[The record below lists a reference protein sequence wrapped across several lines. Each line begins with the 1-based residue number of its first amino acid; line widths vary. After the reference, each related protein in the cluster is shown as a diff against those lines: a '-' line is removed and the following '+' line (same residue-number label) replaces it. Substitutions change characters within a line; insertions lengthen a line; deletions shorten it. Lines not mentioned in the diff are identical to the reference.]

1 MTRADTRTYYP
12 IQPWSVQN
20 VNRAEHRERHMRA
33 VPGKSYPELFLLGR
47 IISDY
52 IKCAAGRAGL
62 LQAWSV
68 GIVRRTERGGCWRRV
83 SQLSYP
89 ELDLRDRSGIRAR
102 AGWPPPLLGP
112 AAGMVYKCK
121 DTFNDCNSVK
131 LRPGCD
137 QWPRAQTHI
146 RLNRSFA

>member
-1 MTRADTRTYYP
+1 MTRADTRTYYT

-52 IKCAAGRAGL
+52 IKCAAGRADP

-68 GIVRRTERGGCWRRV
+68 GIVRRTEAERRV

-102 AGWPPPLLGP
+102 AGWPSSYPLP
-112 AAGMVYKCK
+112 AAARMVYKCK

-137 QWPRAQTHI
+137 HWPRAQTQT
-146 RLNRSFA
+146 LAFNRSFA

>member
-1 MTRADTRTYYP
+1 MCGGQSRAIT
-12 IQPWSVQN
+12 SV
-20 VNRAEHRERHMRA
+20 
-33 VPGKSYPELFLLGR
+33 
-47 IISDY
+47 
-52 IKCAAGRAGL
+52 KCWNCEAD
-62 LQAWSV
+62 
-68 GIVRRTERGGCWRRV
+68 RGGCWRRV

-137 QWPRAQTHI
+137 Q
-146 RLNRSFA
+146 